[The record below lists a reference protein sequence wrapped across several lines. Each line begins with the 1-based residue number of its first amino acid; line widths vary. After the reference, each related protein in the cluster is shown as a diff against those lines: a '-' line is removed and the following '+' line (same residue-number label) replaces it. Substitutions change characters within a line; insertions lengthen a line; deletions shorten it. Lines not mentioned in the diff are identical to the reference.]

1 MLNIFKTKYFT
12 NYRLQKAYLLKWIKN
27 QVSEHLSTVNMLKGL
42 KHCLN
47 PQGSSFAIFF
57 ISLKE
62 LPFEKL
68 CLSSI

>member
-12 NYRLQKAYLLKWIKN
+12 NYRLQKACLLKWIKN
-27 QVSEHLSTVNMLKGL
+27 QVSEHLSIVNMLKDL

-62 LPFEKL
+62 LPFKKL